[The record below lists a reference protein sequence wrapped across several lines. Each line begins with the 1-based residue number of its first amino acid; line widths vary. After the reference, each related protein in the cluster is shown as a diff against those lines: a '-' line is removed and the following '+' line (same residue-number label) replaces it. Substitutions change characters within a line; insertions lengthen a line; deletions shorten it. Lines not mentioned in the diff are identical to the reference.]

1 MESTESIKFG
11 TLRAFHNPEVMY
23 SLTHSVDVRIY
34 NISKTITIKLKKLMN
49 TTTKTI
55 PTSGITKIREKISP
69 AVANIALFLFSVA
82 MMLRIIT
89 PEGLIS
95 QIKNEKE
102 KMVKF
107 GFDTGMIEMLQGLV
121 GYFKPN
127 SVSTLSKDSSA
138 LIAYYYLVYS
148 VTNGVNVTGWISG
161 LIPTAFN
168 AATNGTTV
176 PTNLT
181 VPKHLISQKCS
192 ISNVL
197 RSSTVKSSETSFM
210 SVITDWVSKVRKQF
224 LYFNNQLGITVFTPV
239 ELSEFIGCII
249 QDSHNMKMIKVAVA
263 ATKHKAY
270 LAEEANCE
278 VTVIETF
285 TVELKKS
292 STDPTRNVSIIN
304 TVFNALEVKGITA
317 SDILDLGNFTPNNVV
332 QNS

>member
-1 MESTESIKFG
+1 
-11 TLRAFHNPEVMY
+11 
-23 SLTHSVDVRIY
+23 
-34 NISKTITIKLKKLMN
+34 MN
-49 TTTKTI
+49 TTKTVST
-55 PTSGITKIREKISP
+55 TSGITKIREKISP

-82 MMLRIIT
+82 MVLRIIT
-89 PEGLIS
+89 PEGLSS

-127 SVSTLSKDSSA
+127 SVSTLSRDNSA
-138 LIAYYYLVYS
+138 IIAYYYLVYS

-168 AATNGTTV
+168 AATNGSTVGSTV
-176 PTNLT
+176 PSNLNVT
-181 VPKHLISQKCS
+181 KQLVSQKCS

-197 RSSTVKSSETSFM
+197 RGSTAKSSETSFM

-224 LYFNNQLGITVFTPV
+224 LYFNSQLGITVFTPN
-239 ELSEFIGCII
+239 ELSEFIGCIV

-285 TVELKKS
+285 TVELRKS

-317 SDILDLGNFTPNNVV
+317 SDILDLGNFTPSNVV
-332 QNS
+332 QTS